1 MGYLIF
7 GLIALVV
14 LVALYFVIRLAVS
27 DGMQDAWKRREQ
39 NASKPGEW
47 GPGSVA
53 SGRPGSMARGP
64 RSSPGLAGFC
74 AGMP

>member
-1 MGYLIF
+1 VGYLIF

-47 GPGSVA
+47 EA
-53 SGRPGSMARGP
+53 WKRGEWEAWKH
-64 RSSPGLAGFC
+64 GEGAEK
-74 AGMP
+74 